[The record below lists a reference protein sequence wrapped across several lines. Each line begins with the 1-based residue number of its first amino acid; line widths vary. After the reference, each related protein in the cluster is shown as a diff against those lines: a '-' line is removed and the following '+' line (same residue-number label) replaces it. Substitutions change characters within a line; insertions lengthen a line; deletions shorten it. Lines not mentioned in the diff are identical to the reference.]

1 MDNLQAFLNPVAV
14 DETKEVVISK
24 RFVDKDGKPVPFR
37 IKTIMQEENERIT
50 RKCRKVETIRGQ
62 RVESLDNQK
71 YNRALIVACTVEPD
85 FRNADLCKAYGTVD
99 PLDLPGKMLTVGE
112 ANNLAREIL
121 DLNGFSDEAEQLE
134 DEAKN

>member
-1 MDNLQAFLNPVAV
+1 MDNLQAFLNPVSAEEV
-14 DETKEVVISK
+14 KEVVISK
-24 RFVDKDGKPVPFR
+24 RFVDKDGKPIPFR

-121 DLNGFSDEAEQLE
+121 DLNGFSDEAERLE

>member
-1 MDNLQAFLNPVAV
+1 MDNLQAFLNPVSV
-14 DETKEVVISK
+14 DEVKEVVISK

-37 IKTIMQEENERIT
+37 IKTIMQEENERLT

-121 DLNGFSDEAEQLE
+121 DLNGFSNEAEQLE

>member
-1 MDNLQAFLNPVAV
+1 MDNLQAFLNPVSAEEV
-14 DETKEVVISK
+14 KEVVISK
-24 RFVDKDGKPVPFR
+24 RFVDKDGKPIPFR

-62 RVESLDNQK
+62 RVESMDNQK

>member
-1 MDNLQAFLNPVAV
+1 MDNLQAFLNPVSA
-14 DETKEVVISK
+14 DEVKEVVISK

>member
-1 MDNLQAFLNPVAV
+1 MDNLQAFLNPVSAEEV
-14 DETKEVVISK
+14 KEVVISK
-24 RFVDKDGKPVPFR
+24 RFVDKDGNPVPFR
-37 IKTIMQEENERIT
+37 IKTIMQEENERLT

-62 RVESLDNQK
+62 RVESMDNQK

>member
-24 RFVDKDGKPVPFR
+24 RFVDKDGKPIPFR

>member
-1 MDNLQAFLNPVAV
+1 MDNLQAFLNPVSV
-14 DETKEVVISK
+14 DEVKEVVISK

-37 IKTIMQEENERIT
+37 IKTIMQEENERII

-112 ANNLAREIL
+112 ANNLAQEIL

>member
-1 MDNLQAFLNPVAV
+1 MDNLQAFLNPVSAEEV
-14 DETKEVVISK
+14 KEVVISK
-24 RFVDKDGKPVPFR
+24 RFVDKDGKPIPFR
-37 IKTIMQEENERIT
+37 IKTIMQEENERLT

-62 RVESLDNQK
+62 RMESLDNAK
-71 YNRALIVACTVEPD
+71 YTNALLVACTVEPD

>member
-1 MDNLQAFLNPVAV
+1 MNPVAV

-24 RFVDKDGKPVPFR
+24 RFVDKDGKPIPFK
-37 IKTIMQEENERIT
+37 IKTIMQEENERIY

>member
-1 MDNLQAFLNPVAV
+1 MDNLQAFLNPVSV
-14 DETKEVVISK
+14 EEVKEVVISK
-24 RFVDKDGKPVPFR
+24 RFVDKDGNPVPFR
-37 IKTIMQEENERIT
+37 IKTIMQEENERLT

>member
-37 IKTIMQEENERIT
+37 IKTIMQEENERIS

-62 RVESLDNQK
+62 RVESMDSQK

>member
-1 MDNLQAFLNPVAV
+1 MDNLQAFLNPVSAEEV
-14 DETKEVVISK
+14 KEVVISK
-24 RFVDKDGKPVPFR
+24 RFVDKDGKPIPFR
-37 IKTIMQEENERIT
+37 IKTIMQEENERIS
-50 RKCRKVETIRGQ
+50 RKCRKMETIRGQ

>member
-1 MDNLQAFLNPVAV
+1 MDNLQAFLNPVSAEEV
-14 DETKEVVISK
+14 KEVVISK
-24 RFVDKDGKPVPFR
+24 RFVDKDGKPIPFK
-37 IKTIMQEENERIT
+37 IKTIMQEENERLT

>member
-1 MDNLQAFLNPVAV
+1 MDNLQAFLNPVSAEEV
-14 DETKEVVISK
+14 KEVVISK
-24 RFVDKDGKPVPFR
+24 RFVDKDGKPIPFR

-71 YNRALIVACTVEPD
+71 YNRALIVACTIEPD

>member
-1 MDNLQAFLNPVAV
+1 MDNLQAFLNPVSAEEV
-14 DETKEVVISK
+14 KEVVISK

-37 IKTIMQEENERIT
+37 IKTIMQEENERLT

-62 RVESLDNQK
+62 RVESMDNQK

-121 DLNGFSDEAEQLE
+121 ELNGFSDEAEQLE

>member
-1 MDNLQAFLNPVAV
+1 MDNLQAFLNPVSAEEV
-14 DETKEVVISK
+14 KEVVISK

-37 IKTIMQEENERIT
+37 IKTIMQEENERLT

-62 RVESLDNQK
+62 RVESMDNQK

>member
-1 MDNLQAFLNPVAV
+1 MDNLQAFLNPVSAEEV
-14 DETKEVVISK
+14 KEVVISK
-24 RFVDKDGKPVPFR
+24 RFVDKDGKPIPFK
-37 IKTIMQEENERIT
+37 IKTIMQEENERIS
-50 RKCRKVETIRGQ
+50 RKCRKVEAIRGQ
-62 RVESLDNQK
+62 RVESMDNQK

>member
-1 MDNLQAFLNPVAV
+1 MDNLQAFLNPVSAEEV
-14 DETKEVVISK
+14 KEVVISK
-24 RFVDKDGKPVPFR
+24 RFVDKDGKPIPFR
-37 IKTIMQEENERIT
+37 IMTIMQEENERIT

-62 RVESLDNQK
+62 RVESMDNQK

>member
-1 MDNLQAFLNPVAV
+1 MDNLQAFLNPVSV
-14 DETKEVVISK
+14 EEVKEVVISK

-37 IKTIMQEENERIT
+37 IKTITQEENERLT

>member
-24 RFVDKDGKPVPFR
+24 RFVDKDGKPIPFK
-37 IKTIMQEENERIT
+37 IKTIMQEENERIS
-50 RKCRKVETIRGQ
+50 RKCRKVETVRGQ
-62 RVESLDNQK
+62 RVESMDSQK

>member
-1 MDNLQAFLNPVAV
+1 MDNLQAFLNPVTA

-24 RFVDKDGKPVPFR
+24 RFVDKDGKPIPFKS
-37 IKTIMQEENERIT
+37 KTIMQEENERIT

>member
-1 MDNLQAFLNPVAV
+1 MNPVSAEEV
-14 DETKEVVISK
+14 KEVVISK
-24 RFVDKDGKPVPFR
+24 RFVDKDGKPIPFK
-37 IKTIMQEENERIT
+37 IKTIMQEENERIS
-50 RKCRKVETIRGQ
+50 RKCRKVETVRGQ
-62 RVESLDNQK
+62 RVESMDSQK
-71 YNRALIVACTVEPD
+71 YNRALIVACTIEPD

>member
-1 MDNLQAFLNPVAV
+1 MDNLQAFLNPVSV
-14 DETKEVVISK
+14 DEVKEVVISK
-24 RFVDKDGKPVPFR
+24 RFVDKNGKPIPFR

>member
-1 MDNLQAFLNPVAV
+1 MDNLQAFLNPVSAEEV
-14 DETKEVVISK
+14 KEVVISK

-37 IKTIMQEENERIT
+37 IKTIMQEENERLT

>member
-1 MDNLQAFLNPVAV
+1 MNPVTA

>member
-1 MDNLQAFLNPVAV
+1 MDNLQAFLNPVFAEEV
-14 DETKEVVISK
+14 KEVVISK

-37 IKTIMQEENERIT
+37 IKTIMQEENERLT

-62 RVESLDNQK
+62 RVESMDNQK
-71 YNRALIVACTVEPD
+71 YNRALIVACTIEPD

>member
-1 MDNLQAFLNPVAV
+1 MDNLQAFLNPVSAEEV
-14 DETKEVVISK
+14 KEVVISK
-24 RFVDKDGKPVPFR
+24 RFVDKVGKPIPFR

-62 RVESLDNQK
+62 RVESMDNQK

>member
-1 MDNLQAFLNPVAV
+1 MDNLQAFLNPVSAEEV
-14 DETKEVVISK
+14 KEVVISK
-24 RFVDKDGKPVPFR
+24 RFVDKDGKPIPFR
-37 IKTIMQEENERIT
+37 IKTSMQEENERIT

>member
-1 MDNLQAFLNPVAV
+1 MDNLQAFLNPVSV
-14 DETKEVVISK
+14 DEVKEVVISK

>member
-24 RFVDKDGKPVPFR
+24 RFVDKDGKPIPFK
-37 IKTIMQEENERIT
+37 IKTIMQEENERIS

-62 RVESLDNQK
+62 RVESMDNQK

>member
-1 MDNLQAFLNPVAV
+1 MDNLQAFLNPVMV
-14 DETKEVVISK
+14 DETKEVVISR

>member
-1 MDNLQAFLNPVAV
+1 MNPVSAEEV
-14 DETKEVVISK
+14 KEVVISK
-24 RFVDKDGKPVPFR
+24 RFVDKDGKPIPFR

>member
-1 MDNLQAFLNPVAV
+1 MDNLQAFLNPVSV
-14 DETKEVVISK
+14 EEVKEVVISK

-37 IKTIMQEENERIT
+37 IKTIMQEENERLT

>member
-62 RVESLDNQK
+62 RVESMDNQK

>member
-1 MDNLQAFLNPVAV
+1 MDNLQAFLNPVSAEEV
-14 DETKEVVISK
+14 KEVVISK
-24 RFVDKDGKPVPFR
+24 RFVDKDGKPIPFR
-37 IKTIMQEENERIT
+37 IKTIMQEENERIS

-62 RVESLDNQK
+62 RVESMDNQK

>member
-1 MDNLQAFLNPVAV
+1 MNPVSAEEV
-14 DETKEVVISK
+14 KEVVISK
-24 RFVDKDGKPVPFR
+24 RFVDKDGKPIPFR

-71 YNRALIVACTVEPD
+71 YNRALIVACTIEPD

>member
-1 MDNLQAFLNPVAV
+1 MDNLQAFLNPVSV
-14 DETKEVVISK
+14 DEVKEVVISK

-37 IKTIMQEENERIT
+37 IKTIMQEENERLT

>member
-1 MDNLQAFLNPVAV
+1 MDNLQAFLNPVSA
-14 DETKEVVISK
+14 DEVKEVVISK
-24 RFVDKDGKPVPFR
+24 RFVDGNGKPIPFR

-121 DLNGFSDEAEQLE
+121 DLNGFSDEAERLE

>member
-1 MDNLQAFLNPVAV
+1 MNPVAV

-24 RFVDKDGKPVPFR
+24 RFVDKDGKPIPFK
-37 IKTIMQEENERIT
+37 IKTIMQEENERIS
-50 RKCRKVETIRGQ
+50 RKCRKVETVRGQ
-62 RVESLDNQK
+62 RVESMDSQK